1 MARHKKKSVDYMP
14 LASKVMLNKKRKSEG
29 DFDFLVF
36 VRYEVQFN
44 SQMERHF
51 QSTLKLMSP

>member
-14 LASKVMLNKKRKSEG
+14 VASKVMLNKKSEG

-44 SQMERHF
+44 SQVEQHF
-51 QSTLKLMSP
+51 QSTLKLVSP